1 MVRIV
6 VSVVLLVALAILVSL
21 NLGVTAAI
29 NMFGARLEGV
39 PVVAIAL
46 LSFAVGV
53 VYSLFL
59 YVAQFLHGRR
69 RKALD
74 AKDRD
79 IKERERALAAR
90 EEEAKRAEKNGP
102 AEKPDAAGAPAPE
115 GERRT
120 VWQGVARFLGGGE
133 KSREKGS

>member
-21 NLGVTAAI
+21 NLGVTVTI
-29 NMFGARLEGV
+29 NMFGARLDGV

-59 YVAQFLHGRR
+59 SVAQFLHGRR

-79 IKERERALAAR
+79 ITQRERALAAR
-90 EEEAKRAEKNGP
+90 EEEAKRAEKPG
-102 AEKPDAAGAPAPE
+102 AEDAPARE
-115 GERRT
+115 EERRT
-120 VWQGVARFLGGGE
+120 VWQGVARFLGGG
-133 KSREKGS
+133 REKGS

>member
-1 MVRIV
+1 MVRII

-21 NLGVTAAI
+21 NLGVTATI
-29 NMFGARLEGV
+29 NLFGAHVERV
-39 PVVAIAL
+39 SVVAVAL
-46 LSFAVGV
+46 FSFAIGV

-59 YVAQFLHGRR
+59 YVAQFMHGRK

-79 IKERERALAAR
+79 IKERERALTAR
-90 EEEAKRAEKNGP
+90 EEEAKRVVEKHGT
-102 AEKPDAAGAPAPE
+102 ADAPGTLPEEAG

-120 VWQGVARFLGGGE
+120 AWQGVMRFLGGGRD
-133 KSREKGS
+133 K

>member
-6 VSVVLLVALAILVSL
+6 VSVVLLVALALLVIF
-21 NLGVTAAI
+21 NLGVTATI
-29 NMFGARLEGV
+29 NLFGAHMEGV

-59 YVAQFLHGRR
+59 YVAQFMHGRK

-79 IKERERALAAR
+79 ITERERALTAR
-90 EEEAKRAEKNGP
+90 EEEARRAAEK
-102 AEKPDAAGAPAPE
+102 AGAAEPAAQGGAQG

-120 VWQGVARFLGGGE
+120 AWQGVMRFLGGG
-133 KSREKGS
+133 KDK

>member
-6 VSVVLLVALAILVSL
+6 VSVVLLVALAVLVSL
-21 NLGVTAAI
+21 NLGVTATI
-29 NMFGARLEGV
+29 NLFGAHMEGV

-46 LSFAVGV
+46 LSFAIGV

-59 YVAQFLHGRR
+59 YIAQFMHGRK

-74 AKDRD
+74 AKDKA
-79 IKERERALAAR
+79 ITERERALTAR
-90 EEEAKRAEKNGP
+90 EQEAKRA
-102 AEKPDAAGAPAPE
+102 ADAPGGSGEEAG

-120 VWQGVARFLGGGE
+120 AWEGVVRFLGGG
-133 KSREKGS
+133 KDKDT

>member
-29 NMFGARLEGV
+29 NLFGARVEGV

-59 YVAQFLHGRR
+59 YVAQFLHGRKK
-69 RKALD
+69 KALD
-74 AKDRD
+74 ARHKEVT
-79 IKERERALAAR
+79 ERERAVTAR
-90 EEEAKRAEKNGP
+90 EEEAKRT
-102 AEKPDAAGAPAPE
+102 AEKPDAAASAEQG

-120 VWQGVARFLGGGE
+120 AWQGVMRFLGGG
-133 KSREKGS
+133 KDK

>member
-21 NLGVTAAI
+21 NLGVTATI
-29 NMFGARLEGV
+29 NLFGAHMEKV

-59 YVAQFLHGRR
+59 CIARFLHGRK

-79 IKERERALAAR
+79 ITERERAVSAR
-90 EEEAKRAEKNGP
+90 EEEARRT
-102 AEKPDAAGAPAPE
+102 AEKPGAPA
-115 GERRT
+115 GEQAGGGRRSA
-120 VWQGVARFLGGGE
+120 WQGVVRFLGGG
-133 KSREKGS
+133 KEKGS